1 MVQTANVP
9 AFMTNMEMRGM
20 MSMNR
25 HDEFSTSANKGPVQE
40 HDVIMRGRRLLD
52 ITGVKQVESFD
63 NEEFL
68 LETVMGFL
76 AIRGQNLQMKNLDV
90 EKGVVSIKGRIFDLV
105 YLDDHQEK
113 AKGFFSKLFK

>member
-1 MVQTANVP
+1 
-9 AFMTNMEMRGM
+9 
-20 MSMNR
+20 MNQYYD
-25 HDEFSTSANKGPVQE
+25 HSHHQKQHTIE
-40 HDVIMRGRRLLD
+40 HDVILRGRKNLE

-90 EKGVVSIKGRIFDLV
+90 DKGVVSIKGKIYDLV
-105 YLDDHQEK
+105 YLDEHHGDK

>member
-1 MVQTANVP
+1 VSQNLT
-9 AFMTNMEMRGM
+9 
-20 MSMNR
+20 
-25 HDEFSTSANKGPVQE
+25 NKGTVQE
-40 HDVIMRGRRLLD
+40 HDLIMRGRRLLD

-76 AIRGQNLQMKNLDV
+76 SIKGQNLQMKNLDV
-90 EKGVVSIKGRIFDLV
+90 DKGIVSIKGKIFEII
-105 YLDDHQEK
+105 YLDEQHSEK

>member
-1 MVQTANVP
+1 
-9 AFMTNMEMRGM
+9 
-20 MSMNR
+20 MSQYY
-25 HDEFSTSANKGPVQE
+25 ETGPTNKGTVQE
-40 HDVIMRGRRLLD
+40 HDVVMRSRRVLD

-90 EKGVVSIKGRIFDLV
+90 EKGIVSIKGKVYDIS
-105 YLDDHQEK
+105 YLDEQHGEK

>member
-1 MVQTANVP
+1 M
-9 AFMTNMEMRGM
+9 MTQNIG
-20 MSMNR
+20 
-25 HDEFSTSANKGPVQE
+25 NKGPIQE
-40 HDVIMRGRRLLD
+40 HDIVMRSRRTLE

-76 AIRGQNLQMKNLDV
+76 SVKGQNLQMKNLDV
-90 EKGVVSIKGRIFDLV
+90 DKGIVSIKGKIFEII
-105 YLDDHQEK
+105 YLDEHHTEK

>member
-1 MVQTANVP
+1 
-9 AFMTNMEMRGM
+9 MTQNMG
-20 MSMNR
+20 S
-25 HDEFSTSANKGPVQE
+25 KGSIQE
-40 HDVIMRGRRLLD
+40 HDIIMRSRRTLE

-76 AIRGQNLQMKNLDV
+76 SVKGQNLQMKNLDV
-90 EKGVVSIKGRIFDLV
+90 DKGIVSIKGKIFEII
-105 YLDDHQEK
+105 YLDEHHTEK

>member
-1 MVQTANVP
+1 MNQYYDQSKNQKPVVQ
-9 AFMTNMEMRGM
+9 
-20 MSMNR
+20 
-25 HDEFSTSANKGPVQE
+25 D
-40 HDVIMRGRRLLD
+40 HDVIMRGRKTLD

-68 LETVMGFL
+68 LETVMGYL

-90 EKGVVSIKGRIFDLV
+90 DKGIVSIKGKIFDLV
-105 YLDDHQEK
+105 YLEDHQGDK

>member
-1 MVQTANVP
+1 VRNVGDK
-9 AFMTNMEMRGM
+9 MNQYNETN
-20 MSMNR
+20 NL
-25 HDEFSTSANKGPVQE
+25 KGNGQE

-68 LETVMGFL
+68 LETVMGIL

-90 EKGVVSIKGRIFDLV
+90 DKGIVSIKGKVFDLV
-105 YLDDHQEK
+105 YLDEHHGEK
-113 AKGFFSKLFK
+113 AKGFFSKLFR

>member
-1 MVQTANVP
+1 MDQYYEGSSNQ
-9 AFMTNMEMRGM
+9 
-20 MSMNR
+20 
-25 HDEFSTSANKGPVQE
+25 KGTIKE
-40 HDVIMRGRRLLD
+40 HDLVMRGRRILD

-76 AIRGQNLQMKNLDV
+76 AVRGQNLQMKNLDV
-90 EKGVVSIKGRIFDLV
+90 DKGIVSIKGKIFDIV
-105 YLDDHQEK
+105 YLDEQYGEK

>member
-1 MVQTANVP
+1 MSQYYESNP
-9 AFMTNMEMRGM
+9 NKTN
-20 MSMNR
+20 
-25 HDEFSTSANKGPVQE
+25 TQE

-90 EKGVVSIKGRIFDLV
+90 DKGIVSIKGKVFDLV
-105 YLDDHQEK
+105 YIDDQNGDK
-113 AKGFFSKLFK
+113 AKGFFSKLFR

>member
-1 MVQTANVP
+1 
-9 AFMTNMEMRGM
+9 
-20 MSMNR
+20 MNQFQNDPLKNHR
-25 HDEFSTSANKGPVQE
+25 NIQEE
-40 HDVIMRGRRLLD
+40 HDVILKGRRLLD

-68 LETVMGFL
+68 LETTMGYL

-90 EKGVVSIKGRIFDLV
+90 DKGIVSIKGKVFDLM
-105 YLDDHQEK
+105 YLDDHHGDK

>member
-1 MVQTANVP
+1 
-9 AFMTNMEMRGM
+9 
-20 MSMNR
+20 MSQYY
-25 HDEFSTSANKGPVQE
+25 DVGSSNKGSVQE
-40 HDVIMRGRRLLD
+40 HDVIMRGRRILD

-90 EKGVVSIKGRIFDLV
+90 EKGVVSIKGKVFDIT
-105 YLDDHQEK
+105 YLDEQHAEK

>member
-1 MVQTANVP
+1 
-9 AFMTNMEMRGM
+9 
-20 MSMNR
+20 MNQFYDQSKNQKTVV
-25 HDEFSTSANKGPVQE
+25 HD
-40 HDVIMRGRRLLD
+40 HDVIMRSRKTLD

-68 LETVMGFL
+68 LETVMGYL

-90 EKGVVSIKGRIFDLV
+90 DKGIVSIKGKIFDLV
-105 YLDDHQEK
+105 YLDDHQGEK